1 MLLINPVGDLGYLS
15 LILKAS
21 LVSQLVMLSLLIFSI
36 TCWILV
42 LQKLT
47 LFRRT
52 ERDTAQ
58 FLSIFRNSVR
68 FSEVKAVCERYVY
81 SPQVGLFLAGF
92 SELNFQLK
100 HHNPNQSG
108 GQPKVRSLESI
119 NRVLQRASFVELA
132 KLEKNLNQL
141 ATTAAVAPFVG
152 LLGTVWGIIE
162 AFRGIAAQK
171 SASLAVVAPGI
182 AEALIA
188 TAFGLFAA
196 IPAVM
201 AFNYFMN
208 KIRWTNA
215 ALEDFSLEF
224 LGIVEKNFT

>member
-1 MLLINPVGDLGYLS
+1 MLL
-15 LILKAS
+15 
-21 LVSQLVMLSLLIFSI
+21 LVSENQDLLR
-36 TCWILV
+36 LV
-42 LQKLT
+42 LQASFVAKLVMIALL
-47 LFRRT
+47 LFSVSCWVLIFQKQILLKKT
-52 ERDTAQ
+52 QRDTTH
-58 FLSIFRNSVR
+58 FLSVFRNSVR
-68 FSEVKAVCERYVY
+68 FSEVKSVCDRYPF

-100 HHNPNQSG
+100 HNNSSTT
-108 GQPKVRSLESI
+108 GQPKVKSLESI
-119 NRVLQRASFVELA
+119 NRVLQRASFVELS
-132 KLEKNLNQL
+132 KLEKSLTML

-162 AFRGIAAQK
+162 AFREIGQQK

-201 AFNYFMN
+201 AYNFFTS
-208 KIRWTNA
+208 KIRSVA
-215 ALEDFSLEF
+215 ASMEDFSLEF

>member
-1 MLLINPVGDLGYLS
+1 MDYWR
-15 LILKAS
+15 LILEAS
-21 LVSQLVMLSLLIFSI
+21 IVAKLVLLVLFYFSI
-36 TCWILV
+36 MTWILII
-42 LQKLT
+42 QKWRLLNKT
-47 LFRRT
+47 NA
-52 ERDTAQ
+52 DTHG
-58 FLSIFRNSVR
+58 FLMAFRNSAR
-68 FSEVKAVCERYVY
+68 FSEIKSVCKEYPF
-81 SPQVGLFLAGF
+81 SPQVGLFEAGY
-92 SELNFQLK
+92 SELKFQLRE
-100 HHNPNQSG
+100 QATSSESG
-108 GQPKVRSLESI
+108 SQKVRSLDSI
-119 NRVLQRASFVELA
+119 NRVLQRASFVEVA

-162 AFRGIAAQK
+162 AFADIGQQK

-201 AFNYFMN
+201 AYNYFVN
-208 KIRWTNA
+208 RVRGTA
-215 ALEDFSLEF
+215 AEMEDFSLEF

>member
-1 MLLINPVGDLGYLS
+1 MGYLS

-21 LVSQLVMLSLLIFSI
+21 LVSKLVMLALLVFSI
-36 TCWILV
+36 SCWILIF
-42 LQKLT
+42 QKRT
-47 LFRRT
+47 LFKKT
-52 ERDTAQ
+52 ERDTGQ
-58 FLSIFRNSVR
+58 FLGIFRNSVR
-68 FSEVKAVCERYVY
+68 FSEVKSVCERYVH

-100 HHNPNQSG
+100 HNNPNQSG

-119 NRVLQRASFVELA
+119 NRVLQRASFVELT
-132 KLEKNLNQL
+132 KMEKNLNQL

-162 AFRGIAAQK
+162 AFRGIGEQK

-201 AFNYFMN
+201 AYNYFMN
-208 KIRWTNA
+208 KIRGVSA
-215 ALEDFSLEF
+215 AMEDFSLEF

>member
-1 MLLINPVGDLGYLS
+1 MLLASGTEMGYLA

-21 LVSQLVMLSLLIFSI
+21 LVAKLVLVALLVFSI
-36 TCWILV
+36 SCWILIFH
-42 LQKLT
+42 KRA

-52 ERDTAQ
+52 EKDTTQ
-58 FLSIFRNSVR
+58 FLGIFRNSVR
-68 FSEVKAVCERYVY
+68 FSEVKSVCDRYLH

-100 HHNPNQSG
+100 HQNNNAT

-119 NRVLQRASFVELA
+119 NRVLQRASFVELS

-162 AFRGIAAQK
+162 AFREIGNQK

-201 AFNYFMN
+201 AYNYFMN
-208 KIRWTNA
+208 KIRMASA
-215 ALEDFSLEF
+215 AMEDFSLEF